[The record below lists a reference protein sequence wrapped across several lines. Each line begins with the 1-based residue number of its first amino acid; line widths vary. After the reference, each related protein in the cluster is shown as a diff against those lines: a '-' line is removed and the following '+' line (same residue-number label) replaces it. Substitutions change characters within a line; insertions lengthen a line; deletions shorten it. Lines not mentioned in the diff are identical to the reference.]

1 MALTNRDKILLS
13 TLQSYGCLRTSE
25 IAQKVFTG
33 IRLTTVLRRLRCLE
47 QSGFIQKIC
56 GLESTERLWALTEK
70 TMESLLEGAAKI
82 HFPKAI
88 LEHDS
93 RLSSLRL
100 RLEELKV
107 AESWVPEHEI
117 RRQVAN
123 RYGVKEG
130 ARKVIPDGLMGTD
143 VGGVK
148 VSIALELELT
158 NKNQRRYRD
167 ILRDYSAK
175 KNVWAVWYVTQS
187 QSIDRQILKA
197 KRSLYLSD
205 DRPRMLF
212 SNVDDVTVNGFSA
225 RIDNG
230 ETKSTLRDLFD
241 HKSTEVPAHLHAH
254 EVSTLGK
261 EKRARESEISARN
274 EDKT

>member
-13 TLQSYGCLRTSE
+13 VLQSYGCLRTSE
-25 IAQKVFTG
+25 IAMKVFSG
-33 IRLTTVLRRLRCLE
+33 IRTTTVLRRLRRLE
-47 QSGFIQKIC
+47 ERSYIQKIC

-70 TMESLLEGAAKI
+70 TMQSFLEGAAKI

-117 RRQVAN
+117 RRQVAT

-130 ARKVIPDGLMGTD
+130 ARKVIPDGLMGTEVD
-143 VGGVK
+143 GVK
-148 VSIALELELT
+148 VSIAVELELT
-158 NKNQRRYRD
+158 NKNQLRYRD

-187 QSIDRQILKA
+187 QSTDRQILKA
-197 KRSLYLSD
+197 KRSLYLID
-205 DRPRMLF
+205 DRPRILF
-212 SNVDDVTVNGFSA
+212 SNVDDVTANGLSA
-225 RIDNG
+225 RIYNG
-230 ETKSTLRDLFD
+230 KTESSIRDLFTP
-241 HKSTEVPAHLHAH
+241 KSSKASAH
-254 EVSTLGK
+254 
-261 EKRARESEISARN
+261 
-274 EDKT
+274 